1 MLMKEMRNMKIN
13 KKNPRYYLKNLF
25 SILLAFGIIATGV
38 PAYAE
43 TPKKTEESKITYSK
57 NWQNFFT
64 KKVNKQEIKKEV
76 KIDSKEDWLN
86 LAQECVYDR
95 ASEGMRVSLNTDL
108 QFEKDEFKPIPTFS
122 GVFDGNNH
130 TITFIY
136 TEPNSQQGLFRYV
149 EETGVVRNLTSNGY
163 FMPSSKDEYIAGIAA
178 VNRGLIEN
186 CTFIGS
192 IVAENYVGGIAA
204 LNELKGQIISCSSK
218 GAIQGTHYTG
228 GIVGKNEGD
237 IAACENISSVNTSVR
252 DIKPHLNGIKLDEQL
267 NQIEKVAVHTDTGGI
282 AGFNSGRIFNSL
294 NRHTIGYI
302 HVGYNVGG
310 IAGRQTGY
318 IYQCHNDEKIIG
330 RKDVGG
336 IVGQAEPY
344 LSIEYYQDIL
354 QKLNNELNVLQS
366 KCTALTNDINITSRK
381 LNDNVSGIHKSLA
394 YSQRQMSEIVDFLRN
409 IEKIED
415 FDKDYIILRIERAV
429 DGLQSANDGLFK
441 LQYELDDGRSAIIND
456 IHAINN
462 QITNIRSVMSQTK
475 SEILEKER
483 NFIIDISDVK
493 SNKEE
498 PGKISE
504 CINFGEIEADTN
516 VGGIVGN
523 MSIEYDV
530 DPEKDFNE
538 VNDRTLNSERYARN
552 IIIGC
557 TNNGNITGKKE
568 NIGGICGMVHMGA
581 IIDSASFCKV
591 ESTDGGFVGG
601 IVGISEGT
609 VRDCKVLSDIKGINN
624 IGGIAGQGKNII
636 NNTVMTRL
644 DCEKAFLGTIA
655 GSLYEESNVQG
666 NIFCDEGMGAVNNV
680 TYHTQAVPLKYNDFV
695 TQNTVT
701 DEFKNFKLRFIADQK
716 LIAEYDFNY
725 GDTIKNLPKIPEK
738 NGYYAKWEKEE
749 FVNTIRSE
757 DVDALYIKWLN
768 TVESKAKTEEG
779 LPLVLAEGE
788 FYDDTY
794 IDLINTDKPTMQE
807 GEELLIN
814 NKVSIVSKY
823 DKNYDII
830 LLHIYAAD
838 VSKNIKVLLNSGNGY
853 SEVPYTIDGQYLLFE
868 ANNGDSFAV
877 IKEPIDYTPIMASCV
892 VGGSVLIALIIILI
906 VRKIIKKKK
915 NMTTKKS
922 NKK

>member
-1 MLMKEMRNMKIN
+1 MPMKEMRNMKSN
-13 KKNPRYYLKNLF
+13 KKNPRYYLKTVF
-25 SILLAFGIIATGV
+25 SVLLAFGIMVTGV
-38 PAYAE
+38 PAYAD

-57 NWQNFFT
+57 NWQNFFA
-64 KKVNKQEIKKEV
+64 KKENKQEIKKEV

-86 LAQECVYDR
+86 LAQECVYDK
-95 ASEGMRVSLNTDL
+95 ASEGMSVSLNTDL
-108 QFEKDEFKPIPTFS
+108 KFEKGEFKPIPTFS

-136 TEPNSQQGLFRYV
+136 TEQNSQQGLFRYV

-163 FMPSSKDEYIAGIAA
+163 FMPSTKDEYIGGIAA

-237 IAACENISSVNTSVR
+237 IAVCENISSVNTSVR
-252 DIKPHLNGIKLDEQL
+252 EIKPDLDSINFDYQL
-267 NQIEKVAVHTDTGGI
+267 NQTENVAVHTDTGGI

-294 NRHTIGYI
+294 NSHTIGYI

-381 LNDNVSGIHKSLA
+381 LNDNVSSIHKSLD
-394 YSQRQMSEIVDFLRN
+394 YSQRQISEIVDFLRN
-409 IEKIED
+409 IKNIED

-429 DGLQSANDGLFK
+429 DGLKSANDGLFK

-462 QITNIRSVMSQTK
+462 QVANIRSVMSQTK

-483 NFIIDISDVK
+483 DLIIDVSDVK

-498 PGKISE
+498 PGKIAE
-504 CINFGEIEADTN
+504 CINFGELEADTN

-523 MSIEYDV
+523 MSIEYDI

-557 TNNGNITGKKE
+557 TNYGNITGKKE

-581 IIDSASFCKV
+581 VIDSASLCKV

-601 IVGISEGT
+601 IVGVSEGT
-609 VRDCKVLSDIKGINN
+609 VRDCRVLSDIKGINN
-624 IGGIAGQGKNII
+624 IGGVAGQGKNII
-636 NNTVMTRL
+636 NNIVMTRL
-644 DCEKAFLGTIA
+644 DCEKAFLGTVA

-666 NIFCDEGMGAVNNV
+666 NIFCDEGIGAVNNV
-680 TYHTQAVPLKYNDFV
+680 TYHTQAIPLKYNDFASH
-695 TQNTVT
+695 NAVT
-701 DEFKNFKLRFIADQK
+701 DEFKNFKLRFIADGK
-716 LIAEYDFNY
+716 PIAEYDFNY
-725 GDTIKNLPKIPEK
+725 GDTIENLPKIPEK
-738 NGYYAKWEKEE
+738 NGYYARWEKEE

-788 FYDDTY
+788 FYDNTY

-814 NKVSIVSKY
+814 NKVSIIANY
-823 DKNYDII
+823 DKDYDTI
-830 LLHIYAAD
+830 LLHTYVAD
-838 VSKNIKVLLNSGNGY
+838 INNNIKVLLNSGSGY
-853 SEVPYTIDGQYLLFE
+853 SEVPYTIDGKYILFE

-877 IKEPIDYTPIMASCV
+877 IKKPFDYTPIIASCV
-892 VGGSVLIALIIILI
+892 AGGSLLIVLTIILI
-906 VRKIIKKKK
+906 VRKIIKKKNRQK
-915 NMTTKKS
+915 QN